1 MEQQQRAAS
10 RLNKVRE
17 QIGSGNQAT
26 AAGASIIPQLSASSA
41 PSPAPSDDDVVII
54 AAVRTPITKAKR
66 GGFKDTHW
74 TDLLSVVLKE
84 VVQRAQLP
92 GPNPTDH
99 VQDVQVGTVLAAGG
113 GATQARMALYLAGFN
128 DSTSVATLN
137 RQCSSGLQAI
147 ATVAGLIKT
156 GAIDMG
162 IAAGVESMSTNDM
175 MSAVGALN
183 DRVFQNERAQACLL
197 PMGITS
203 ENVAEKFGV
212 SRAVQDEFALQSQLK
227 AAKAQQNGLFKDE
240 IVAVQTKIVNE
251 DGSSK
256 NITVDSDDGIRGD
269 TTLASLTKLRPAFKK
284 DGSTTAGNS
293 SQVSDGAAA
302 VLMCSRRKAKQL
314 GLKPQLRVRSFAV
327 VGVPPEVMGI
337 GPAFAIPEALKK
349 ANLTTADVDLYEINE
364 AFASQAA
371 YSVQKLGLDPAKVNP
386 LGGAIALGHPLG
398 CTGARQVASVLQQ
411 LKRTGGKYAC
421 TSMCIGTG
429 MGAAAVFERE
439 N

>member
-1 MEQQQRAAS
+1 MVVY
-10 RLNKVRE
+10 LF
-17 QIGSGNQAT
+17 
-26 AAGASIIPQLSASSA
+26 SS
-41 PSPAPSDDDVVII
+41 
-54 AAVRTPITKAKR
+54 VRTPITKAKR
-66 GGFKDTHW
+66 GGLKDTHW
-74 TDLLSVVLKE
+74 TDLLATVLKE
-84 VVQRAQLP
+84 VVVRAQLP
-92 GPNPTDH
+92 GPVPTDH

-113 GATQARMALYLAGFN
+113 GATQARMALYLAGFTDN
-128 DSTSVATLN
+128 TSVASLN

-175 MSAVGALN
+175 MSAVGPLN
-183 DRVFQNERAQACLL
+183 DRVFQNERAQSCLI
-197 PMGITS
+197 PMGMTS
-203 ENVAEKFGV
+203 ENVAEKYGV
-212 SRAVQDEFALQSQLK
+212 TRAVQDEFAFNSQAK
-227 AAKAQQNGLFKDE
+227 ASKAQQAGLFKDE
-240 IVAVQTKIVNE
+240 IVPVHTKIVNE

-256 NITVDSDDGIRGD
+256 NIVVDADDGVRE

-284 DGSTTAGNS
+284 DGTTTAGNS

-302 VLMCSRRKAKQL
+302 VLMCTRRKAKQL
-314 GLKPQLRVRSFAV
+314 GLKPQLRFRSFAV

-337 GPAFAIPEALKK
+337 GPAFAIPEAVKK
-349 ANLTTADVDLYEINE
+349 AGISLGDVDLFEINE
-364 AFASQAA
+364 AFASQAV
-371 YSVQKLGLDPAKVNP
+371 YSINKLGIDSAKVNP

-398 CTGARQVASVLQQ
+398 CTGARQVASVQQQ
-411 LKRTGGKYAC
+411 LRRTNGKFAV